1 MAANFLPLLH
11 LLSDAD
17 FHSAAE
23 LARTLGAPHAATV
36 KGLRELAALG
46 LRIETRRGRGYRLVA
61 PFECLDADVLR
72 HALGA
77 HAAHFDIALLER
89 CDSTNTLLLE
99 QARCGAVSGR
109 MIACELQSA
118 GRGRRGNRW
127 HSGLGD
133 GLTFSLLWR
142 FERGT
147 ASLSGLSLA
156 AGLAAVRALE
166 ALGVAGVQL
175 KWPNDLLHAGRKLG
189 GVLVELQGETRGPSA
204 AVIGIGV
211 NLRLSAAVRDE
222 IAQAVTDVASIA
234 PELPSRNRLLAA
246 VLIEL
251 QSVLEQFAQRGFA
264 ALREEWL
271 SHHAHQG
278 RPVRLALGNGKEVTG
293 QAAGVADD
301 GALLLDTGRG
311 IERFHS
317 GEISLRPGW

>member
-1 MAANFLPLLH
+1 MPEAFLPLLR
-11 LLSDAD
+11 LMSDGD

-23 LARTLGAPHAATV
+23 LARTLGAPHTATV

-46 LRIETRRGRGYRLVA
+46 LQIDTRRGRGYRLA
-61 PFECLDADVLR
+61 TPFECLDQALLR
-72 HALGA
+72 RALGA
-77 HAAHFDIALLER
+77 YAAHFDIALLER

-118 GRGRRGNRW
+118 GRGRRGNHW

-142 FERGT
+142 FEQGT

-156 AGLAAVRALE
+156 AGVAAVRALDG
-166 ALGVAGVQL
+166 LGVTGVQL

-189 GVLVELQGETRGPSA
+189 GVLVELQGDVHGPSA
-204 AVIGIGV
+204 AVIGIGL
-211 NLRLSAAVRDE
+211 NLLLSAAVRDG
-222 IAQAVTDVASIA
+222 IAQAVTDVASISA
-234 PELPSRNRLLAA
+234 ETPSRNRLLAA

-251 QSVLEQFAQRGFA
+251 DGVLAQFAQQGFA
-264 ALREEWL
+264 AVREEWL

-293 QAAGVADD
+293 QASGVADD
-301 GALLLDTGRG
+301 GALLLDTGHG

-317 GEISLRPGW
+317 GEISLRPG